1 MAITQKEQ
9 THIALHMTKAVWDV
23 YTETTGV
30 EIPTLTDCRK
40 ICDTTNK
47 RLEKLGFKDRYGPLQ
62 MTPFDFLTRVYN
74 MEHDKARDLL
84 FAGLEETA

>member
-9 THIALHMTKAVWDV
+9 TRIALHMMKAVWDV

-40 ICDTTNK
+40 ICNTTNK
-47 RLEKLGFKDRYGPLQ
+47 RLEKLGFKDRLGPLQ
-62 MTPFDFLTRVYN
+62 MNSFEFLTCVYN
-74 MEHDKARDLL
+74 MEHSEARELI
-84 FAGLEETA
+84 FAGLEEAA